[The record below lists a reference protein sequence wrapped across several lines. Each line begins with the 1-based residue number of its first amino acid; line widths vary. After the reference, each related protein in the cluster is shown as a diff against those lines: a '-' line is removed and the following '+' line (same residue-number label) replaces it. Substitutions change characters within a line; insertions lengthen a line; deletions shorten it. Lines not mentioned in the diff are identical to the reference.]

1 MSALCFSGHAMTETS
16 PPVAPP
22 ASVEFEVERIRG
34 LLKEHRFETAVGAA
48 ALLRQLYP
56 ENRDVLYLLA
66 LGQRQSRRVPDA
78 LDTLAHMERH
88 HPGASQLY
96 QERGHCYVALKDA
109 PRAIEAYERAVQINP
124 ALPPA
129 WSMLEGLYRM
139 VGDEAH
145 RQVAAAHTRKIKAI
159 PPEVITAT
167 GLFCEG
173 DLTAAEKL
181 IRAFLLGHG

>member
-1 MSALCFSGHAMTETS
+1 
-16 PPVAPP
+16 
-22 ASVEFEVERIRG
+22 
-34 LLKEHRFETAVGAA
+34 
-48 ALLRQLYP
+48 RQT
-56 ENRDVLYLLA
+56 
-66 LGQRQSRRVPDA
+66 RRVADA
-78 LDTLAHMERH
+78 IDTLADMERH

-129 WSMLEGLYRM
+129 WNMLEGLYRM
-139 VGDEAH
+139 IGDEAQ
-145 RQVAAAHTRKIKAI
+145 RQVAAAHAKKLKSV

-173 DLTAAEKL
+173 ELSASEKL
-181 IRAFLLGHG
+181 IRAFLL